1 MQSTR
6 KVGWYRKPVSK
17 IVFKFTFATCFK
29 VCTCSGFWPYDDRTY
44 TQNLSRYVLYYYRWK
59 NTCVNRYKVS
69 NHQIYC
75 RKNMCEFKNMIEV
88 NLKSKERQLHFH
100 CLFLSTPSFENE
112 KQISFY
118 QLLFIAIKFYI
129 GSP

>member
-1 MQSTR
+1 M
-6 KVGWYRKPVSK
+6 PHASK
-17 IVFKFTFATCFK
+17 FVLALAFDRMMIVPILKIRLDMFKITIDGK
-29 VCTCSGFWPYDDRTY
+29 I
-44 TQNLSRYVLYYYRWK
+44 LVL
-59 NTCVNRYKVS
+59 TVNRYKVS

-75 RKNMCEFKNMIEV
+75 RKNMCVFKNMIEV
-88 NLKSKERQLHFH
+88 NLKSKESQLHFH

>member
-1 MQSTR
+1 ML
-6 KVGWYRKPVSK
+6 VPILK
-17 IVFKFTFATCFK
+17 IRLDMFKITIDGK
-29 VCTCSGFWPYDDRTY
+29 I
-44 TQNLSRYVLYYYRWK
+44 
-59 NTCVNRYKVS
+59 NRYKVS